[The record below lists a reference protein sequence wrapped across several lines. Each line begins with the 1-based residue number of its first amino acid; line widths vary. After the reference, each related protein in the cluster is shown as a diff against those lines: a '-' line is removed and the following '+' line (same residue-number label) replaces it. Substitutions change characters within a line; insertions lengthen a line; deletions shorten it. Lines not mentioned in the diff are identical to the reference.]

1 MNQHK
6 KKNQLPRQPPRRP
19 VESAARRPSR
29 AGAITRRVQDLLVD
43 VHQVDAG
50 TVYHPRYR
58 HECRDGPRPCPLVGC
73 FFNNYLEIRRRAN
86 CPPEIKLLHPDRLP
100 EDMPPEDSCTLD
112 LAEDGPQTLDRVGQV
127 LGLTRERI
135 RQIETKILKRIAH
148 SVKKDP

>member
-1 MNQHK
+1 MSH
-6 KKNQLPRQPPRRP
+6 PPRRP
-19 VESAARRPSR
+19 FEPAARRPSR
-29 AGAITRRVQDLLVD
+29 TGTISQLVQDQLVD
-43 VHQVDAG
+43 AHPIDARPVDR
-50 TVYHPRYR
+50 PRYR
-58 HECRDGPRPCPLVGC
+58 PECRNGPRPCPLVGC

-86 CPPEIKLLHPDRLP
+86 RPPEIKLLHPDRLP